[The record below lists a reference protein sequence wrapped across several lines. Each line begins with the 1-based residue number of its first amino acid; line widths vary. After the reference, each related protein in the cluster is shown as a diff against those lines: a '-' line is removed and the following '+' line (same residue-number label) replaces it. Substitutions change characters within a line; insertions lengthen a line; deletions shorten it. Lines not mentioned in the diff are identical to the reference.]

1 MLRVLNG
8 LVAKTHVDSRFA
20 LPILVLY
27 IILDV
32 DKLRNDFLVG
42 IVEPILRLRG
52 RLLGG
57 DHDQSA
63 RWTQAK
69 SITDHHRSN
78 RRSMLILNNRR

>member
-1 MLRVLNG
+1 
-8 LVAKTHVDSRFA
+8 
-20 LPILVLY
+20 
-27 IILDV
+27 
-32 DKLRNDFLVG
+32 
-42 IVEPILRLRG
+42 LRLRG